1 MNAFSLTKYFSKLG
15 REDWDISDVALSL
28 WFWHD
33 VLSGDLCE
41 DGGETFC
48 GREIFGGGDGG
59 GRGGGGEGVGDL

>member
-41 DGGETFC
+41 EDEQS
-48 GREIFGGGDGG
+48 
-59 GRGGGGEGVGDL
+59 V